1 VRLKFELI
9 RGEGA
14 KTHWRCVFYKKE
26 HTLGLRVMAHFL
38 GKASGG
44 KGHKEIGLFVG
55 GRHFQAG
62 GVVGPFSRFCVSV
75 RGDVFSFRRP
85 GFLSKTLVYMKSFN
99 VQRGGVRS
107 QRSHDHVHVF
117 PDPARAALVSEIRC
131 PTVTIAQGPLLR
143 CVFIT
148 AVPITNLFAGGRGGV
163 DAIFTRTFFRFVF

>member
-107 QRSHDHVHVF
+107 QRSHDHVHVLLNPGNRRF
-117 PDPARAALVSEIRC
+117 ARPLHTLRVPARVCRSTTTTRLCLFRI
-131 PTVTIAQGPLLR
+131 LLL
-143 CVFIT
+143 
-148 AVPITNLFAGGRGGV
+148 PSHQL
-163 DAIFTRTFFRFVF
+163 